1 MTTKNLYLG
10 TFSLKSGMELFR
22 LLLGQAGEFIDLIC
36 HNPNGWE
43 DIHKDMTIY
52 RAEHRI
58 ERTMELWISI
68 GELNARLK
76 A

>member
-10 TFSLKSGMELFR
+10 TFDLKSGMELFK
-22 LLLGQAGEFIDLIC
+22 LLRGQAGKFREQIC

-43 DIHKDMTIY
+43 DIHEDMTLY
-52 RAEHRI
+52 RAEHRM
-58 ERTMELWISI
+58 EETMELWISI
-68 GELNARLK
+68 GELDARLK